1 MLLLLFISL
10 PITSHAQQHNL
21 DDKLA
26 FDGAIR
32 SQQKIIIGNN
42 NETIDNSKFISL
54 EEYLENRNETSF
66 QSQNLQKDYDALLD
80 KQNQGFTRKLP
91 ENWNKQN
98 SALEGDDG
106 TQILAASS
114 IPQSLNKINASDILI
129 YLDGTN
135 PALNVSEA
143 SGDLYIVFNT
153 VDATY
158 SAYKMFYV
166 YKSIDNG
173 QTWSYLTGAFNTGT
187 DLLYPIIVSL
197 KDYTIASYVQD
208 GKIGLFQYKLSD
220 KTAVFKTITIP
231 NQNNSAVNDSVLWG
245 SIISD
250 KFYYDESATWT
261 YMNYLAVDKLTN
273 KNNIYYIMSKDQGA
287 TWLDPVAIVSQE
299 EVGMRWAISTG
310 YTTPEP
316 YTSVDFLWF
325 TWLDTDNNVNAT
337 KVNVYTATTAGSSPA
352 TTYNIVPKTTDHKA
366 WHGTI
371 ATYFDN
377 LFVTGP
383 IDWETDSK
391 TSSNSNP
398 DLYMTFS
405 KDGGEKW
412 GTDDYSWYYWRDL
425 NDKPDYRPVA
435 TYGENGVL
443 GFAWTYDGDLNFR
456 TNSTGDFLQGWNP
469 ATGSDV
475 NSNGP
480 IYIAPTILD
489 STFHYAYS
497 AYDDNTG
504 VYYNNKDMTEALVAN
519 LFGIVTSALDGSA
532 IAGAT
537 VNIAGL
543 TATTDADG
551 KFEIKGIKPGYVV
564 ADFSANTHLGSKPL
578 TVKFNNLTADGSQ
591 PINIEAADFISYE
604 GMVKL
609 EAGKDHTLE
618 YSLTPQLG
626 QGEMRVVLNWG
637 ASPEDLDAHLFTP
650 EIDGWEYHVY
660 WLSTGDLTEAPFAAL
675 DHDDYNSYG
684 PETITISQLF
694 TGTYT
699 FYVSN
704 YLGYDGTGT
713 AFADAEASVSVY
725 NDQGNI
731 ATIRLPSSATGTED
745 HWEVFT
751 IDGSNGEI
759 TLVNALTDT
768 RPDITSGRIET
779 RAQKNNIS
787 QKPMSNMRGK
797 TINSG
802 TMFYKWDFGDGNTST
817 DESPTHIYQNSGNY
831 TVKLESSD
839 GANYSFMSYPDLI
852 TVVDNMPPVVTTLAP
867 DTVAVGLR
875 EMVSIDLDTLFSDP
889 DNDPLSYSVSTSNVF
904 VAQPM
909 LTGSIQEPNSSLSF
923 DGTDDYVDLGVISS
937 TNFTNA
943 DFSIQTWV
951 KTTSSKAQS
960 ILVKGDGDGAWEAGE
975 KALYMEAA
983 GYPWFV
989 GYDNEY
995 IPGTGLTINDGS
1007 WHHIV
1012 VTWDYSDGET
1022 GTAAI
1027 YVDGVKATV
1036 ETSYMAKTV
1045 DNSTDKL
1052 YLGKAEA
1059 VEAQNYFD
1067 GSLDEVAVWNSAL
1080 SLSEITAIYNSGSGL
1095 TASWNSG
1102 DYQSSSNLQTYWRF
1116 NEETGTSVADASSN
1130 SNAGTIN
1137 GATWSTDSP
1146 IDINTP
1152 NHILEITGIWPNEA
1166 DLVIEADDGRVDGKV
1181 SLTTK
1186 VIVAGGL
1193 LGLDQNN
1200 IGLPESFELWEAFPN
1215 PFNPTT
1221 TLRFDLPEVSDITLT
1236 IYNMLGQKVKTFNM
1250 QSTPAG
1256 YHSVTWNATN
1266 DLGAQVGAGVYL
1278 YQLQTKD
1285 FVKTRK
1291 MVLLK

>member
-1 MLLLLFISL
+1 MLRKMMLLFFLITL
-10 PITSHAQQHNL
+10 PMTSQAQQGNL
-21 DDKLA
+21 DKKLA

-32 SQQKIIIGNN
+32 SHQKIIIGNN
-42 NETIDNSKFISL
+42 NETIDDSKFISL

-66 QSQNLQKDYDALLD
+66 NPQNLQKDYDVLLD
-80 KQNQGFTRKLP
+80 RQNQGFTRKLP
-91 ENWNKQN
+91 ENWDKPN
-98 SALEGDDG
+98 AGLEIDEG
-106 TQILAASS
+106 TQILAAES
-114 IPQSLNKINASDILI
+114 IPKSLNKINASDILI
-129 YLDGTN
+129 YANGEY
-135 PALNVSEA
+135 PALNVAEA

-153 VDATY
+153 INTAY
-158 SAYKMFYV
+158 SAYKMFYI
-166 YKSIDNG
+166 YKSTDKG
-173 QTWSYLTGAFNTGT
+173 QTWSYLSGAYNPSYH
-187 DLLYPIIVSL
+187 LLFPIIVSL

-273 KNNIYYIMSKDQGA
+273 KDNIYYIMSKDQGT

-310 YTTPEP
+310 FTTPEP

-337 KVNVYTATTAGSSPA
+337 KVDVYTANTAGSSPA
-352 TTYNIVPKTTDHKA
+352 TTYNIVPKTTDHSA
-366 WHGTI
+366 YHGTI
-371 ATYFDN
+371 ATFFDN

-383 IDWETDSK
+383 IYWTTDSK
-391 TSSNSNP
+391 TSSNSNS

-405 KDGGEKW
+405 KNGGEKW

-475 NSNGP
+475 NSSGP

-497 AYDDNTG
+497 AYDDNSG
-504 VYYNNKDMTEALVAN
+504 VYYNNKNMAEALLAN
-519 LFGIVTSALDGSA
+519 LSGIVTSALDGSA
-532 IAGAT
+532 IAGAS

-543 TATTDADG
+543 IATTDASG
-551 KFEIKGIKPGYVV
+551 KFEIKGIKPGYVT
-564 ADFSANTHLGSKPL
+564 ADFSPSTFLGSKPL

-591 PINIEAADFISYE
+591 SISIHALDFISYE

-618 YSLTPQLG
+618 YSLTPQLA
-626 QGEMRVVLNWG
+626 QGAMRVVLNWG
-637 ASPEDLDAHLFTP
+637 DSPDDLDAHLFTP
-650 EIDGWEYHVY
+650 EIYGEEYHIF
-660 WLSTGDLTEAPFAAL
+660 WDNEGNLEEAPFAAL
-675 DHDDYNSYG
+675 DHDDYDSYG

-699 FYVSN
+699 FYASN
-704 YLGYDGTGT
+704 YYGYDVNGT

-725 NDQGNI
+725 NDQGRV

-759 TLVNALTDT
+759 TLVNDLTST
-768 RPDITSGRIET
+768 RPDLTSGRIET

-787 QKPMSNMRGK
+787 QKPISNMRGK

-839 GANYSFMSYPDLI
+839 GSNYSFMSYPDLI
-852 TVVDNMPPVVTTLAP
+852 TVVDNMPPVVTALAP

-875 EMVSIDLDTLFSDP
+875 EMVSIDLDTVIRDP
-889 DNDPLSYSVSTSNVF
+889 DNDQLSYSVSTSNVF
-904 VAQPM
+904 VAQPK
-909 LTGSIQEPNSSLSF
+909 LTSGGNTHSSLSF
-923 DGTDDYVDLGVISS
+923 DGDDDYFQVTYSSELAINGPFTASAWVKIPTSHS
-937 TNFTNA
+937 TNWGTVIGAHKGLGILLYAGSNGLDGKA
-943 DFSIQTWV
+943 SMELNSSISAV
-951 KTTSSKAQS
+951 GTSDLRDNKWHY
-960 ILVKGDGDGAWEAGE
+960 VAG
-975 KALYMEAA
+975 
-983 GYPWFV
+983 V
-989 GYDNEY
+989 YD
-995 IPGTGLTINDGS
+995 
-1007 WHHIV
+1007 
-1012 VTWDYSDGET
+1012 
-1022 GTAAI
+1022 GTAAKI
-1027 YVDGVKATV
+1027 YVDGTLQG
-1036 ETSYMAKTV
+1036 
-1045 DNSTDKL
+1045 STD
-1052 YLGKAEA
+1052 GSRGT
-1059 VEAQNYFD
+1059 VSGQNDFFIGRGNHTSATND
-1067 GSLDEVAVWNSAL
+1067 HFTGNIDEVVIWNDAL
-1080 SLSEITAIYNSGSGL
+1080 SDNEITALYNSGAGF
-1095 TASWNSG
+1095 ASYNSG
-1102 DYQSSSNLQTYWRF
+1102 DYTSSRDIKGYWKMD
-1116 NEETGTSVADASSN
+1116 EGSGAIAADASSN
-1130 SNAGTIN
+1130 SNTGTIYN
-1137 GATWSTDSP
+1137 ATWSTDSP
-1146 IDINTP
+1146 PVANRE
-1152 NHILEITGIWPNEA
+1152 HILEITGIWPNET

-1186 VIVAGGL
+1186 IIVAGGL

-1250 QSTPAG
+1250 HSTPAG
-1256 YHSVTWNATN
+1256 YHSVNWNATN
-1266 DLGAQVGAGVYL
+1266 DLGQQVGAGVYL